1 MAETVC
7 KLTATNCRG
16 LQSEREHVIQLLET
30 TISDELVSTTEEDY
44 VHLQNPSADI
54 QPAPTITA
62 RVEEVEKNGHVEQGE
77 VGIGTNLHQA
87 LGVEIG
93 EPIQILE
100 EETVKPY
107 GERHFNK
114 LLRTRPAICRVR
126 RSVFPDPE
134 FRVCRLPK
142 SVMKLIGI
150 EEGDQVVLESY
161 WGQTTVRALEM
172 TPDIKHKKYLSWF
185 SNPSRYP
192 VGHNIMEID
201 QPLGTPVDIPD
212 IYIDYDTRAELGF
225 AQGEGTGI
233 LHPVRVYRNNRSI
246 ALKFLNDL
254 ILPSFALLV
263 SLVLLIGSYFSRDT
277 AVLVVILGFVGVII
291 SLLVI
296 TIYRARKAI

>member
-1 MAETVC
+1 M
-7 KLTATNCRG
+7 
-16 LQSEREHVIQLLET
+16 QLLEK
-30 TISDELVSTTEEDY
+30 TISEKLCSTSQEDY

-54 QPAPTITA
+54 QPIPTIPA
-62 RVEEVEKNGHVEQGE
+62 RVEKVDEDGHVGKGE

-93 EPIQILE
+93 DSIQIIE
-100 EETVKPY
+100 EETLRPY
-107 GERHFNK
+107 GEQRFNK

-126 RSVFPDPE
+126 KSVFPDPE

-172 TPDIKHKKYLSWF
+172 TPDIRHKKYLSWF

-192 VGHNIMEID
+192 VGHDMMDIN

-225 AQGEGTGI
+225 AKGEGTGI

-254 ILPSFALLV
+254 VLPSFALLV
-263 SLVLLIGSYFSRDT
+263 SLVLLIGSYFSRNT
-277 AVLVVILGFVGVII
+277 AILVVILGFVGVIV
-291 SLLVI
+291 SLLAI